1 MAQEKRAERIALF
14 VFNGDPICFVHVLLN
29 ALDFHAKGVEARI
42 IVEGAATQLIPKL
55 EKEENP
61 LHQLWQK
68 VKQHDLVEGACKACS
83 QKMGTDKDAHAQG
96 LALLDDM
103 TGHPGM
109 AAYRER
115 GFEIITF

>member
-1 MAQEKRAERIALF
+1 MTQEANGGRIALF
-14 VFNGDPICFVHVLLN
+14 VFNGDPMCFIHVLLN
-29 ALDFHAKGVEARI
+29 ALDMHAKGVEARI
-42 IVEGAATQLIPKL
+42 IVEGAATQLIPQL
-55 EKEENP
+55 ENQENP

-68 VKQHDLVEGACKACS
+68 VKQLELVEGACKACS
-83 QKMGTDKDAHAQG
+83 QKMGTDRDAKAQG

-109 AAYRER
+109 AFYRRR